1 MAQEP
6 RTENGVAPDV
16 QVAQKARKAVKTYPQ
31 LEGYGLLALGIV
43 LLLFS
48 LGYFPLLKWLIG
60 IAGVGLI
67 LFGTVRSNIV
77 STISTFIEKL
87 RNRYS

>member
-1 MAQEP
+1 MAE
-6 RTENGVAPDV
+6 EKEMAADV
-16 QVAQKARKAVKTYPQ
+16 HAAQKARKTIRQYPY
-31 LEGYGLLALGIV
+31 LEGYGLLVLGLI

-67 LFGTVRSNIV
+67 LVGTVRSKIV
-77 STISTFIEKL
+77 STLSSIIEKL